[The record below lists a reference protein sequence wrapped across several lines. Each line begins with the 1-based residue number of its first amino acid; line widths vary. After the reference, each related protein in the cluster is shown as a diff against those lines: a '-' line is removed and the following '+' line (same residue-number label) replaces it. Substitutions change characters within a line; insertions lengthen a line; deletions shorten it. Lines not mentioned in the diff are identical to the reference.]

1 MATIE
6 QVQGGLSQI
15 PSGQEN
21 QQIDL
26 VDQSTKKYQKEK
38 LALLQIQQELFDSLQ
53 ERARPNAADFFLNLG
68 AGFLAPNP
76 TGSFGASL
84 GNAATAVSGYR
95 ADQQK
100 KENDL
105 AKMRLELGAQQLGM
119 TKEDIDLAKK
129 QQLSNSLKQLFT
141 GGGQGISIPG
151 VSSVLIEDLD
161 TQTRQLLAAQA
172 ISDPEG
178 AMKKL
183 VDMGVER
190 AKVPDAIKSLQ
201 YHISQFPPE
210 MRKKLQNWASRAA
223 LVDPEKSA
231 ALVERVS
238 KAVRSGDMN
247 YEAAQQF
254 LNENSPPSLS
264 VPSPAASPTAQT
276 PDQSP
281 RGVFA
286 GNPSDI
292 FNSIM
297 SIPDP
302 VIRGEA
308 LRAYGAQVGTEG
320 KSIQADQPVA
330 VPQPQPAPQ
339 APVSR
344 PSAVSPYRL
353 PTPEQMARPSPRTLE
368 EVEAARLKAT
378 AEQDVKDITDFRKS
392 LSENFKTA
400 RERMADANTLV
411 SLTEKSP
418 NIFGYFNKPTV
429 ANAVTQLVQGGGTI
443 LGLNVRV
450 PELKEALIKLG
461 ASQDEINTLRQAD
474 FISIRQQLA
483 LGQQMKGAVS
493 NFERELVARAVAT
506 ADDSPNVVRWKSNIQ
521 KARALAD
528 REIWELYQSNPNLP
542 ETRFT
547 ALPAYRD
554 IQNKLDSR
562 LQANNKAYG
571 F

>member
-1 MATIE
+1 
-6 QVQGGLSQI
+6 VGH
-15 PSGQEN
+15 
-21 QQIDL
+21 
-26 VDQSTKKYQKEK
+26 
-38 LALLQIQQELFDSLQ
+38 EL
-53 ERARPNAADFFLNLG
+53 E
-68 AGFLAPNP
+68 
-76 TGSFGASL
+76 
-84 GNAATAVSGYR
+84 
-95 ADQQK
+95 
-100 KENDL
+100 
-105 AKMRLELGAQQLGM
+105 
-119 TKEDIDLAKK
+119 I
-129 QQLSNSLKQLFT
+129 
-141 GGGQGISIPG
+141 
-151 VSSVLIEDLD
+151 
-161 TQTRQLLAAQA
+161 
-172 ISDPEG
+172 
-178 AMKKL
+178 
-183 VDMGVER
+183 
-190 AKVPDAIKSLQ
+190 
-201 YHISQFPPE
+201 
-210 MRKKLQNWASRAA
+210 
-223 LVDPEKSA
+223 
-231 ALVERVS
+231 
-238 KAVRSGDMN
+238 
-247 YEAAQQF
+247 
-254 LNENSPPSLS
+254 
-264 VPSPAASPTAQT
+264 
-276 PDQSP
+276 P

-286 GNPSDI
+286 GTPQDVAREIMGVVSSERPNAALAYIGQLASEFPNAQSTTQPSI
-292 FNSIM
+292 
-297 SIPDP
+297 
-302 VIRGEA
+302 
-308 LRAYGAQVGTEG
+308 
-320 KSIQADQPVA
+320 
-330 VPQPQPAPQ
+330 APQ
-339 APVSR
+339 APASR
-344 PSAVSPYRL
+344 PSAVSPSRL
-353 PTPEQMARPSPRTLE
+353 PTPEQMARPSPAQLA
-368 EVEAARLKAT
+368 EVETARAKAT

-547 ALPAYRD
+547 ALPAYRE